1 MGSSLIPFIL
11 SFHFLVPQSPFWRA
25 FLSFSG
31 NAVVYLS
38 GVIFVLL
45 FVRSIMVV
53 IYAYSKY
60 WKTKESLT
68 IETVEKIANERKT
81 KLPFFTIII
90 PARDESEVV
99 ASTIETFLNINYPR
113 NSYEVIVV
121 TDQKETLKAAEGK
134 VTTQTEVKRM
144 QEKYKINQPDFH
156 LWHYDVPYDFDGEIA
171 GECLGH
177 EVASTKGRALNWAV
191 TEYEKEA
198 KQLPAFYVFFDT
210 DAHPNNQSFLAV
222 AKAFL
227 LDNSK
232 RVFQLPVF
240 QVRNFWSISNFS
252 RLAALGQAFSHQTF
266 LPYQFLYMPFVG
278 GTNLFIERKLVL
290 AVKGINPHTITDDLD
305 LGTRM
310 YLQENAWPY
319 YLPYPS
325 SEQTPATIKMYIKQ
339 RKRWGMGQLQMISDL
354 SRWSRQLPDNL
365 KNVPNIKKKIH
376 HLYWAYIWHGPF
388 QYLSYFL
395 VTLLSLV
402 SLISRATNGLISLFS
417 IGYRW
422 SYFSATKT
430 AFGFIYWTFSNVPI
444 PLVIYSLALLIIY
457 RQYIYWPEKKVWK
470 RQGFWYFLS
479 ALTYMPFIL
488 FLYPWPYV
496 AGFLDYYVFRKRNAQ
511 WIKTPR
517 TRD

>member
-68 IETVEKIANERKT
+68 IEAVEKIANECKT

-113 NSYEVIVV
+113 NSYEVIVD

-177 EVASTKGRALNWAV
+177 EVASTKGRALNRAIV
-191 TEYEKEA
+191 TG
-198 KQLPAFYVFFDT
+198 KQIGR
-210 DAHPNNQSFLAV
+210 AHV
-222 AKAFL
+222 
-227 LDNSK
+227 
-232 RVFQLPVF
+232 
-240 QVRNFWSISNFS
+240 
-252 RLAALGQAFSHQTF
+252 
-266 LPYQFLYMPFVG
+266 
-278 GTNLFIERKLVL
+278 
-290 AVKGINPHTITDDLD
+290 
-305 LGTRM
+305 
-310 YLQENAWPY
+310 
-319 YLPYPS
+319 
-325 SEQTPATIKMYIKQ
+325 
-339 RKRWGMGQLQMISDL
+339 
-354 SRWSRQLPDNL
+354 
-365 KNVPNIKKKIH
+365 
-376 HLYWAYIWHGPF
+376 
-388 QYLSYFL
+388 
-395 VTLLSLV
+395 
-402 SLISRATNGLISLFS
+402 
-417 IGYRW
+417 
-422 SYFSATKT
+422 
-430 AFGFIYWTFSNVPI
+430 
-444 PLVIYSLALLIIY
+444 
-457 RQYIYWPEKKVWK
+457 
-470 RQGFWYFLS
+470 
-479 ALTYMPFIL
+479 
-488 FLYPWPYV
+488 
-496 AGFLDYYVFRKRNAQ
+496 
-511 WIKTPR
+511 
-517 TRD
+517 